1 MQKKAVVVQ
10 DISCFGKC
18 STSVALPILAHK
30 NIETAILPTAL
41 FSAHTAFPKYTCEP
55 LTEMMNKTIS
65 DWRELQLRFDGI
77 FTGYMLNTQQT
88 EIVYDFV
95 SELKKGNALVLVD
108 PVMGDDGKPY
118 SLLSEESAEGLAR
131 LCSLADV
138 ITSNL
143 TEAAMLLGKKP
154 IIENYDSDYIRDL
167 LFSLRALGCRIPMIT
182 GVSFNEREIGA
193 AFLKDGSVQ
202 YAFSKKHEN
211 VTCGTGDT
219 FSSVLFACLLSG
231 QTIEKALDAAL
242 NVTDKA
248 IENSDTWY
256 GLAFESTL
264 EDF

>member
-1 MQKKAVVVQ
+1 MQKKAAVVQ

-41 FSAHTAFPKYTCEP
+41 LSAHTAFPKYTCTD
-55 LTEMMNKTIS
+55 LTQKMKETVN
-65 DWRELQLRFDGI
+65 DWRELKIRFDGI
-77 FTGYMLNTQQT
+77 FTGYMLNTEQT
-88 EIVYDFV
+88 AIVYDFIL
-95 SELKKGNALVLVD
+95 EFKKEKALVLVD

-118 SLLSEESAEGLAR
+118 SLLSEKSARGLAR

-138 ITSNL
+138 ITPNL

-154 IIENYDSDYIRDL
+154 VIENYTRKYIEEL
-167 LFSLRALGCRIPMIT
+167 LFSLRDLGCLIPMIT
-182 GVSFNEREIGA
+182 GVSFRENEIGA
-193 AFLKDGSVQ
+193 AFLKGGKVH
-202 YAFSKKHEN
+202 YAFSKKREN

-219 FSSVLFACLLSG
+219 FASVLFACMLSG
-231 QTIEKALDAAL
+231 ETVEKSLESALK
-242 NVTDKA
+242 VTDKA

-256 GLAFESTL
+256 GLAFESAL